1 MRLPGADRSIV
12 DAAKV
17 RDYLL
22 SLEHPV
28 GRFKA
33 RVFLAAGYRRTDWA
47 VLQRDLQALARTG
60 DAVPGRATPYG
71 QFYEVRGIL
80 HASPGRTLA
89 VVTVWIVRPGED
101 VPRLVTVY
109 PGASR

>member
-1 MRLPGADRSIV
+1 MRLPGADRAIV
-12 DAAKV
+12 GAAKV

-33 RVFLAAGYRRTDWA
+33 RVFLAAGYSRTDWA
-47 VLQRDLQALARTG
+47 ALQRDLQVLARTA
-60 DAVPGRATPYG
+60 DALPGRTTPYG
-71 QFYEVRGIL
+71 QLYEVRGIL
-80 HASPGRTLA
+80 PGSPGRALG

-101 VPRLVTVY
+101 EPCFVTAYPR
-109 PGASR
+109 ASG

>member
-1 MRLPGADRSIV
+1 MRLPGADRAIV

-33 RVFLAAGYRRTDWA
+33 RVFLAAGYSRTDSG
-47 VLQRDLQALARTG
+47 VLQRDLQALARTE
-60 DAVPGRATPYG
+60 DALPGRSTPYG
-71 QFYEVRGIL
+71 QLYEVRGIL
-80 HASPGRTLA
+80 QGAPGRALA

-101 VPRLVTVY
+101 VPRLVTAY
-109 PGASR
+109 PGVFG